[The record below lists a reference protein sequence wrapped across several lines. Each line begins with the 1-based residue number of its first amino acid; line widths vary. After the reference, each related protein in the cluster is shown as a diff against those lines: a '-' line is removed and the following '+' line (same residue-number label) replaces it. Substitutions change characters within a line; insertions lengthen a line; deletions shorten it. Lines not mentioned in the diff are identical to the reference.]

1 MKKYLMGVDYNT
13 KTKAIKDVQ
22 GLTHQINAYNKF
34 REHLQ
39 LKPHK
44 EATTLIVEAAN
55 AKNKVAAELSKNI
68 DTSSISK
75 MPYTDLEKIELLPK
89 ESRTTFQ
96 ELQATANL
104 INQTDGD
111 ILSYFGTKFIT
122 KKDGSFYVPN
132 LEFEAVEFAST
143 YLENPDDIAAAD
155 YCIKVMEALKKLQNQ
170 TEPTLFIDNVFKALQ
185 YIGYNKVNNEWSIN
199 FGAINHLKLM
209 HV

>member
-34 REHLQ
+34 REYLQ
-39 LKPHK
+39 LKPYK

-75 MPYTDLEKIELLPK
+75 MPYTDLEKIDLLPR

-96 ELQATANL
+96 ELVATANL

-111 ILSYFGTKFIT
+111 ILSYFGTKFHKNKHGELYI
-122 KKDGSFYVPN
+122 PN
-132 LEFEAVEFAST
+132 LEFEAIEFAST

-155 YCIKVMEALKKLQNQ
+155 YCIKVMEALKNLQNQ
-170 TEPTLFIDNVFKALQ
+170 TEPTLYIDNVFKALQ
-185 YIGYNKVNNEWSIN
+185 YIGYNKAANEWSIN